1 MYSVSWHL
9 LSIYSCSSF
18 AHYLPP
24 VGDEVH
30 VFLSKI
36 LFSRRDFN
44 TSDLVF
50 AEASVSVA
58 ARRRLNLPRFSR
70 RIFYRG
76 QNQQTVESHYRRKQH
91 SPSHTLTLYI
101 SFSQMLLSSRLC
113 HCRHQQTVESEIR
126 QKQHSP
132 SHPCYE
138 FTYIT
143 QVLSSSHRRHLSH
156 QSNTTQSTLPKNPQG
171 VQDWQQSS
179 HSSWQEDDSWYLFQ
193 Q

>member
-1 MYSVSWHL
+1 MPRPTGTCCCPLLKMVNLSRLIGHLLPTRWRPRAILLATRLAGMYSVSWHL

-44 TSDLVF
+44 TSDLIF

-70 RIFYRG
+70 RIFCRG

-91 SPSHTLTLYI
+91 SLSHTLTLSI

-126 QKQHSP
+126 
-132 SHPCYE
+132 
-138 FTYIT
+138 
-143 QVLSSSHRRHLSH
+143 
-156 QSNTTQSTLPKNPQG
+156 
-171 VQDWQQSS
+171 
-179 HSSWQEDDSWYLFQ
+179 
-193 Q
+193 